1 MVKFFF
7 CDGKEAWKISILFQ
21 CNVLIATGVSFSQS
35 FHCESFLPDAF
46 IDRATGPNRADG
58 YSDSTSKR
66 KQCDRQRCETPRAKR
81 CSSIKDRL
89 RHARPMIPGSFP
101 LFNTAIPTVIKF
113 IFPCYMYIIFS
124 RKIQRNATSE
134 VICSKARIAFAS
146 NAKILPS
153 KVSKLRFKLHRVT
166 YLSNFL
172 PNDPWNFLPWTRLIY
187 SKKIKKKEGGK
198 KETKSNEITQTTTSI
213 ESPAVEPNLTHSNG
227 LRKYIKLDSL
237 FRKFS

>member
-21 CNVLIATGVSFSQS
+21 CNVLIATGVSFSQG

-89 RHARPMIPGSFP
+89 STHVRWFLDLFHFLTP
-101 LFNTAIPTVIKF
+101 LFQPLLNSFFHVTCILYFLEKFKEMQQVKLSAPKRELHSPPT
-113 IFPCYMYIIFS
+113 
-124 RKIQRNATSE
+124 QRFY
-134 VICSKARIAFAS
+134 R
-146 NAKILPS
+146 
-153 KVSKLRFKLHRVT
+153 
-166 YLSNFL
+166 
-172 PNDPWNFLPWTRLIY
+172 
-187 SKKIKKKEGGK
+187 
-198 KETKSNEITQTTTSI
+198 
-213 ESPAVEPNLTHSNG
+213 
-227 LRKYIKLDSL
+227 
-237 FRKFS
+237 RKFRNFVLNYIV